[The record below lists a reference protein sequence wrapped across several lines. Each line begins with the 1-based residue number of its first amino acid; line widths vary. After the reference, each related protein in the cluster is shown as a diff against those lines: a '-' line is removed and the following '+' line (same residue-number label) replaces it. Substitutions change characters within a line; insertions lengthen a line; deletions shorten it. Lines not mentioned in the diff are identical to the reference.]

1 MKPIANIEAG
11 TKVMFSTAKGTVK
24 IGKVLAHNDRLWE
37 DEYQSVVIV
46 EIEDGRIFNVDEQHI
61 IEVYDK

>member
-1 MKPIANIEAG
+1 
-11 TKVMFSTAKGTVK
+11 MFSTAKGTVK

-37 DEYQSVVIV
+37 DEYQSVVMV